1 MVKERIQ
8 KNPARSTLAEIM
20 NKVKETRNKKL
31 ARAAACNRGKRT
43 RLAHNSSMAPGD
55 LLAAVQKN
63 NTSLAIALQTEK
75 EMVRQAKAVILQLTV
90 ERQALQLQVIV
101 LKRKLLEQRALATA
115 STLAEVSELPME
127 VAELPVEATVDPP
140 WRESI
145 GEGRTADVSPICADS
160 PKMDARSEYVQ
171 LALPPTVVVRPKHN
185 GGECKRRRRS
195 NCIGSIGD
203 MNLEALKEKPP
214 KQREE
219 PWELLKVQVDDGIHM
234 QKSGT
239 PVRAGKPARPK
250 AKASMH
256 KPPKRGCQPRRAP
269 LKKPCENHKNQE
281 CCAPCPE
288 QFNTSLGSDIFDF
301 TCEEAVHRTPF
312 KGKLDS
318 FEDPAAEPPAP
329 DPAAEPLNS
338 GSPSSPSSESED
350 DLYIPKKARRGRW
363 PPETAKIITRSRRPP
378 NTNTEVLRQGIVA
391 TAVPSVSTLAEADKT
406 IDDILSSLEDSLF
419 QSQPPLSPSPQWQ
432 HQRVTVRKK
441 RGPGGSVLHVAAN
454 RTPRCL
460 GSDLSDVTNVLPADH
475 HVSPRA
481 RRRTLVV
488 DYKEPSLN
496 KKLRRGD
503 KFTDLQF
510 LSPSSPIFKTKLSG
524 RRSRESARAT
534 PKPDKFNE
542 PFVRCR
548 EHF

>member
-31 ARAAACNRGKRT
+31 AQAAACNMGKRT
-43 RLAHNSSMAPGD
+43 RLAHNSRMAPGD

-75 EMVRQAKAVILQLTV
+75 EMVRQAKAVILQLMM

-101 LKRKLLEQRALATA
+101 LKRRLLEQRALATA
-115 STLAEVSELPME
+115 STLAEVSQLPVE
-127 VAELPVEATVDPP
+127 VAELPVEATVAPP

-145 GEGRTADVSPICADS
+145 GEGRTADVSPICAES
-160 PKMDARSEYVQ
+160 PKMDVRSEYVQ
-171 LALPPTVVVRPKHN
+171 MALPPTVVVRPKHN
-185 GGECKRRRRS
+185 GGECKSRRRS
-195 NCIGSIGD
+195 NCIGSMGD
-203 MNLEALKEKPP
+203 MNLEALKEKHPE
-214 KQREE
+214 QREE
-219 PWELLKVQVDDGIHM
+219 ARELLKVQVDDGIHM
-234 QKSGT
+234 QKSEA
-239 PVRAGKPARPK
+239 PVRVGKPARLK
-250 AKASMH
+250 AKGSMH

-269 LKKPCENHKNQE
+269 LKKPCENPKNQE
-281 CCAPCPE
+281 CCAPRPE
-288 QFNTSLGSDIFDF
+288 QLKTSLGSDIFDF

-329 DPAAEPLNS
+329 NS
-338 GSPSSPSSESED
+338 GSPCSPSSESED

-363 PPETAKIITRSRRPP
+363 PPETAKIINTRSRRPP
-378 NTNTEVLRQGIVA
+378 NTNTEVLHQGIVA

-406 IDDILSSLEDSLF
+406 IDGILSSLEDSLC

-441 RGPGGSVLHVAAN
+441 RGPGGSALHVAAN

-475 HVSPRA
+475 HVFPRA